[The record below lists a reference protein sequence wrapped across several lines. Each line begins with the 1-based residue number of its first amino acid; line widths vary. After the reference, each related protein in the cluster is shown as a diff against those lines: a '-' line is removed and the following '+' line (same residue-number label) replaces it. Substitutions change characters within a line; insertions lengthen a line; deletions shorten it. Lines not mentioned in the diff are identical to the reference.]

1 MCPIQGRDPRITVNS
16 REIEMRQKNHMI
28 WGVGLVL
35 LWLFGCGGGISK
47 QIRSQVTYSGSFK
60 ALQKAPQEQIGT
72 TVIFGG
78 KIIAIEP
85 KDDRTELLVLQ
96 LPLDASDR
104 PEDNDQSDGRFI
116 LSSRQFVDPALYPK
130 GSLITAVG
138 QLEASEERLIGQMP
152 YRYPVIAPL
161 EIKKWPPRTDS
172 GPRFHIGI
180 GVGKT
185 F

>member
-1 MCPIQGRDPRITVNS
+1 MNS
-16 REIEMRQKNHMI
+16 REIEMRKRNLFI
-28 WGVGLVL
+28 WGVGVAF
-35 LWLFGCGGGISK
+35 LWLIGCGGGISK
-47 QIRSQVTYSGSFK
+47 QVRSQVTYSGSFK
-60 ALQKAPQEQIGT
+60 ALQNAPEEQIGA
-72 TVIFGG
+72 TVILGG

-96 LPLDASDR
+96 LALDASDR
-104 PEDNDQSDGRFI
+104 PEDNDQSGGRFI
-116 LSSRQFVDPALYPK
+116 LRSQQFIDPALYPK

-138 QLEASEERLIGQMP
+138 RIEGSEERLIGQMP

-161 EIKKWPPRTDS
+161 EIKKWPPRTDT